1 MLSQQIVQVEILIT
15 PIIPIPE
22 VEVTLE
28 GIEVD
33 GTLTEAEEGIQEED
47 FVEDVPMTIIAI
59 VILTLTLLR
68 L

>member
-1 MLSQQIVQVEILIT
+1 MLSQRIVQVEILIT

>member
-1 MLSQQIVQVEILIT
+1 MQEEVLIT
-15 PIIPIPE
+15 PITPIPGDE
-22 VEVTLE
+22 ETLE
-28 GIEVD
+28 GIEGDV
-33 GTLTEAEEGIQEED
+33 TIIEAEEGIQEED